1 MLLSLTFFPLQLI
14 NSTFVSR
21 KVEVV
26 LLVFTG
32 NAEGISEWFIK

>member
-14 NSTFVSR
+14 NSTFASR
-21 KVEVV
+21 KVQVM

-32 NAEGISEWFIK
+32 NAEGITEWFIQ